1 MPALIANEMAVAA
14 GEQVRIAD
22 VPIKM
27 VLTDQP
33 LAWMPLS
40 RTAGQVPQR
49 ALIRDPTLIELFSQ
63 FFELLW
69 EQAVPLQAASKDGVR
84 VDTVEADQ
92 DMTVALDRTLIR
104 LLATGLS
111 EEAIAGYLNCHQRT
125 RAGDGYAR

>member
-1 MPALIANEMAVAA
+1 MTL
-14 GEQVRIAD
+14 R
-22 VPIKM
+22 
-27 VLTDQP
+27 
-33 LAWMPLS
+33 LS
-40 RTAGQVPQR
+40 SCS
-49 ALIRDPTLIELFSQ
+49 LSL
-63 FFELLW
+63 ELLW

-125 RAGDGYAR
+125 ARRRIREMMSRLDAHTRFQAGYQSARRGYLARDDPP